1 MGRGFPPAL
10 TSPPACR
17 PPPLHKWR
25 GGIDAR
31 HGGRYGFGEGGR
43 DARHGGRYGF
53 GEGELTPALRALW
66 IWRGGIDARHVG
78 RYGFGEGGRDARAA
92 GVIGRGGVSLG
103 RCGRYGLG
111 EGGKRRPRCGR
122 DWARWGE
129 PGALRARR
137 VSARRGGSGVLA
149 SQ

>member
-10 TSPPACR
+10 TSPPVCR

-31 HGGRYGFGEGGR
+31 HGGRYGFGEG
-43 DARHGGRYGF
+43 
-53 GEGELTPALRALW
+53 ELTPATSGV
-66 IWRGGIDARHVG
+66 IGRGGVSQGRCG

-103 RCGRYGLG
+103 RCGRG
-111 EGGKRRPRCGR
+111 E
-122 DWARWGE
+122 
-129 PGALRARR
+129 
-137 VSARRGGSGVLA
+137 
-149 SQ
+149 